1 MTNQR
6 AGTAIA
12 VADEPTG
19 ADGQAA
25 LINAPLGEYREPTH
39 RAKRQHWKKLWK
51 LPFGIYL
58 TLSNCRTKLRHGSH
72 DAKPNK
78 VRMLWQVK
86 QRMYKEQQGRCPHCG
101 KQFEIGWM
109 ELHHVLAWS
118 RFPEL
123 RHDQRNL
130 LFLCHDCHKDIH
142 IDPYL
147 NIRLMEAK
155 AEELGIDLKE
165 YYSYRSTGAV
175 ESGQECALMMSNKST
190 APDFP
195 DRKRLRSGMIAA
207 AVNVQEQLKTQGEA

>member
-1 MTNQR
+1 MTLTNLWP
-6 AGTAIA
+6 GTAIA

-19 ADGQAA
+19 TGTEAA
-25 LINAPLGEYREPTH
+25 NANPPFGEYREPSN

-58 TLSNCRTKLRHGSH
+58 TLSNCRTKLRHGGH
-72 DAKPNK
+72 DAKQNK
-78 VRMLWQVK
+78 VRQMWHVK
-86 QRMYKEQQGRCPHCG
+86 QRMYEEQQGCCPHCG
-101 KQFEIGWM
+101 KQFEYQWM
-109 ELHHVLAWS
+109 ELHHVLSWA

-123 RHDQRNL
+123 RYDQRNL
-130 LFLCHDCHKDIH
+130 LFLCHDCHKEIH

-165 YYSYRSTGAV
+165 HYSYSNTGAV

-195 DRKRLRSGMIAA
+195 EGDEL
-207 AVNVQEQLKTQGEA
+207 